1 MNADGANSTK
11 EKVHMETK
19 NIKTVPQRAVYL
31 FLCLAL
37 SISLCVGLF
46 TVTGAAVQN
55 KMTYHGEKVILGG
68 VPFGVKFNTEGVMII
83 GFSDIDSTPKAQTPA
98 YLAGLRTKDVITKIN
113 GKVIKDAA
121 ELTASV
127 ESSGGAPISL
137 TYKRAGVEK
146 TVNITPTYSKSEA
159 RYKTGIWVKDS
170 GAGIGTVTYIM
181 PKTKSFGGLGHG
193 ICDSDTGELIPI
205 SRGVVMD
212 VCISDVK
219 KGVSGTPGEIK
230 GYFGTATLG
239 SMLTNTSCGVFGKL
253 DTVPKYCD
261 RTVEIAMR
269 DEMCEGE
276 AQIRCTL
283 GDGAPQSYTIEIISV
298 NKHAEGSKCFVIHVT
313 DQKLIEKTGGIVQ
326 GMSGSPIIQGGK
338 LIGAVTHV
346 MVNDPTTGYGI
357 FIENMLNASNAPK
370 QNAA

>member
-1 MNADGANSTK
+1 MKT
-11 EKVHMETK
+11 E
-19 NIKTVPQRAVYL
+19 NIRKRGHRALY
-31 FLCLAL
+31 LAL
-37 SISLCVGLF
+37 CIALSLSLCVGF
-46 TVTGAAVQN
+46 FAVTGAAAQS
-55 KMTYHGEKVILGG
+55 KITYHGQKVILGG
-68 VPFGVKFNTEGVMII
+68 VPFGVKFNTEGVTVI

-113 GKVIKDAA
+113 GKVIKNAA

-127 ESSGGAPISL
+127 EACGGAPISL
-137 TYKRAGVEK
+137 TYKRAGIEK
-146 TVNITPTYSKSEA
+146 TVTITPAYSKNEA
-159 RYKTGIWVKDS
+159 RYKTGVWVKDS

-181 PKTKSFGGLGHG
+181 PDTHSFGGLGHG
-193 ICDSDTGELIPI
+193 ICDNDTGELIAI
-205 SRGVVMD
+205 SRGTVMD
-212 VCISDVK
+212 VNISAVK

-230 GYFGTATLG
+230 GYFGTTTLG
-239 SMLTNTSCGVFGKL
+239 SMAKNTDCGVFGKL
-253 DTVPKYCD
+253 DCLPAYCD
-261 RTVEIAMR
+261 KTIDVAMR
-269 DEMCEGE
+269 DEIREGE

-357 FIENMLNASNAPK
+357 FIENMLNAAQSQAMPK
-370 QNAA
+370 AA